1 MSNYL
6 VEIGVEELPAGFV
19 PEAVSRLSE
28 YLATQLLQN
37 HIKYDEIKTLATPR
51 RLTAI
56 VKNIASMQE
65 TTSKKVKGPPVKN
78 SFDKDGNAL
87 DAAKGFAQRN
97 GLTVDKLTR
106 EDLQGVTYLY
116 ADVVT
121 AGKPTEA
128 VLPEIIE
135 KVIAQISGERLM
147 RWGACEV
154 KFSRPLRWFVSLL
167 DDKVVPFSVAGVTA
181 NRISRGHRIL
191 APGQVTIKDADS
203 YESALEKAFVM
214 VDAQKRQEKIKNEVQ
229 SAAKSLK
236 GYPLRLNDSGL
247 LEEVVYLTE
256 WPKAVVGD
264 FEGEYLSLPSML
276 IETIMVHH
284 QRYFPVSELE
294 SVKEGQD
301 SKLLPHFITIAN
313 NDLSDS
319 APKIKQ
325 GNERVLRARLADG
338 KFFYFDDGKQTLTE
352 RKPNLAKLNYQEGLG
367 SYLDKTERLVKAA
380 QFLASELKL
389 DKNEARDLERACE
402 LAKLDLVTGLVRELP
417 ELQGYVGSWY
427 GAKQS
432 ESPQVVA
439 AIASHYSPRGG
450 GDSIPADKIGQLTAV
465 IDKIDHV
472 VGLFALGKKP
482 TGSSDPFGLR
492 RAAQGVIDILVDG
505 VTGGVDIS
513 SLVQNLLAQFES
525 ALGQA
530 KFDHQAVLTDVN
542 EFLQLRLKTKL
553 LDKQYSREIVDCV
566 LGAGD
571 PLTNVSGLAPRLT
584 ALNWLVNDRG
594 GTSIVRMGVR
604 VGNILKADSP
614 VIVHED
620 KLSEVPEK
628 ELWQAFKSGVETPW
642 NKSQTNFRTPVT
654 QLEYEEMLGLL
665 GTLTGP
671 VENFFEKILVN
682 DEDQDKRNNRHAI
695 LKNIDMYLKTL
706 GDFTKLQPLIN

>member
-19 PEAVSRLSE
+19 PEAVGRLSE
-28 YLATQLLQN
+28 YLATQLVQN

-51 RLTAI
+51 RLTAV
-56 VKNIASMQE
+56 VKNIAAMQE

-97 GLTVDKLTR
+97 GLTVEQLTK
-106 EDLQGVTYLY
+106 EELQGVTYLY

-121 AGKPTEA
+121 KGKPTEA
-128 VLPEIIE
+128 VLPEIME
-135 KVIAQISGERLM
+135 KVISQISGERLM

-154 KFSRPLRWFVSLL
+154 KFSRPLRWFVSLMG
-167 DDKVVPFSVAGVTA
+167 DKVVQFNVAGVTA
-181 NRISRGHRIL
+181 GRTSRGHRIL
-191 APGQVTIKDADS
+191 HPGEVTINDADS

-214 VDAQKRQEKIKNEVQ
+214 VDAQKRQNKIQEEVKA
-229 SAAKSLK
+229 AAKSLK
-236 GYPLRLNDSGL
+236 GHPLRLNDSGL

-264 FEGEYLSLPSML
+264 FENDYLSLPSML

-284 QRYFPVSELE
+284 QRYFPVSQLE
-294 SVKEGQD
+294 SVKDGQD
-301 SKLLPHFITIAN
+301 SKLLSHFITISN
-313 NDLSDS
+313 NDLPDS
-319 APKIKQ
+319 AAKIKQ

-338 KFFYFDDGKQTLTE
+338 KFFYFDDGKQSLTD

-380 QFLASELKL
+380 KFLAGALKL
-389 DKNEARDLERACE
+389 DSSEAKDLERACE

-427 GAKQS
+427 GAKQN

-450 GDSIPADKIGQLTAV
+450 GDTIPADKIGQLTAI

-513 SLVQNLLAQFES
+513 SLVQNLLGQFES
-525 ALGQA
+525 ALGQN
-530 KFDHQAVLTDVN
+530 KFDHKAVLSDVN

-571 PLTNVSGLAPRLT
+571 PLTNVSGLATRLT
-584 ALNWLVNDRG
+584 ALNWLVNDKG

-614 VIVHED
+614 VTVHED
-620 KLSEVPEK
+620 KLSEAPEK
-628 ELWQAFKSGVETPW
+628 ELWQAFKSGVDAPW
-642 NKSQTNFRTPVT
+642 NKSQANFRTPVT
-654 QLEYEEMLGLL
+654 QVEYEEMLSLL

-695 LKNIDMYLKTL
+695 LKNIDIYLKTL